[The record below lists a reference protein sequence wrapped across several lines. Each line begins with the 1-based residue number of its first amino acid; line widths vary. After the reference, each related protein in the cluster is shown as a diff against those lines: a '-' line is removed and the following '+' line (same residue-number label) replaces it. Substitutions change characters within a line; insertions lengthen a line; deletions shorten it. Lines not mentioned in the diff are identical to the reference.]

1 MIPSEFKHL
10 SKQQLRKRVNILNVV
25 VYIAAAI
32 AIASFVIY
40 FATDYEHNWSWL
52 LIGATYILFP
62 FNLVMQKRRMQK
74 EIAFREERL
83 RKKQEAK

>member
-10 SKQQLRKRVNILNVV
+10 SKLQLRKRVKILNVV
-25 VYIAAAI
+25 VYITAAI

-62 FNLVMQKRRMQK
+62 FNLVKQKRRMQK